1 MENLTQS
8 TIAFIQ
14 EHGRWGPPIVF
25 ALAFCKSFAFVSLLV
40 PATGILLGVG
50 GLIAAAGLHFWSI
63 WLAAALGAIAGDWL
77 AYSLAF
83 HFKDRVT
90 RVWPFSSLPG
100 TPRRWCQILQALGRY
115 RGIQWP
121 ILRPFSCN
129 CADRGRALCHAVVL
143 LSGCEF
149 CISRTVG
156 GWHFDTGI
164 FEHPLAGG
172 LNPGNSRVHAF
183 SRSNL
188 CGADVCPA
196 DGVARSDGW

>member
-1 MENLTQS
+1 MASSQPLVFIFGRFGWRLLWGQS
-8 TIAFIQ
+8 RAIGWLIVWRSISKTAS
-14 EHGRWGPPIVF
+14 HACGRF
-25 ALAFCKSFAFVSLLV
+25 
-40 PATGILLGVG
+40 
-50 GLIAAAGLHFWSI
+50 
-63 WLAAALGAIAGDWL
+63 
-77 AYSLAF
+77 
-83 HFKDRVT
+83 RVT
-90 RVWPFSSLPG
+90 RNASPVVSNSSSAG
-100 TPRRWCQILQALGRY
+100 ALSRY
-115 RGIQWP
+115 SVAD
-121 ILRPFSCN
+121 LFRPFSCN

-156 GWHFDTGI
+156 GWHFDTRI